1 MTEHF
6 HTIVIGGGC
15 LGCSAAIA
23 LARRLGPAERVC
35 IVEKSITGAGL
46 SSRHSG
52 IIQAADPSSQAAIG
66 LVGKAVR
73 SWTHLKDYWGID
85 LPVEQPGALW
95 ITSNSPGTTERWR
108 TIQNALAA
116 TGVGFHGIESREA
129 RELAGTDLRLDENE
143 SCFFEPD
150 ALALNM
156 AQALCGL
163 QQAIR
168 ASGAVIKE
176 RTEIRGFETDGQGRI
191 KTVKTDRG
199 DLAAEFV
206 VNAAGGWSPKLF
218 TALDISIPV
227 ALVPTYIAHWLVGC
241 GEMPGSLP
249 IVADDVNRVY
259 FRSWPGSVI
268 RMHQPRD
275 RRSAAIA
282 RSFSRES
289 TEAASPDIILEP
301 SNYLTHH
308 GLLDPYR
315 AKLQHRFPE
324 MGPPIFAG
332 GFVSYFDITPDL
344 NFILG
349 PDNRIENLVHCLGA
363 GVGFKF
369 APLFGQIISDM
380 ILDRQ
385 VPENL
390 AEFSIAR
397 FKDRPLE
404 DFLGAGYGAIEPL

>member
-23 LARRLGPAERVC
+23 LARRLGPTERVG
-35 IVEKSITGAGL
+35 IVEKSIIGAGL

-52 IIQAADPSSQAAIG
+52 IAQAADPSQTVVG
-66 LVGKAVR
+66 LAGKAVR
-73 SWTHLKDYWGID
+73 SWLRLKEDWGID
-85 LPVEQPGALW
+85 LPIEQPGALW
-95 ITSNSPGTTERWR
+95 VTSNSPGTAERWR
-108 TIQNALAA
+108 TIQSALAA
-116 TGVGFHGIESREA
+116 AGVDFHGIEGREA
-129 RELAGTDLRLDENE
+129 RELAGTSLRLDENE
-143 SCFFEPD
+143 SCFFEPG
-150 ALALNM
+150 ALALNV
-156 AQALCGL
+156 AQVLCGL

-168 ASGAVIKE
+168 ASGAVLKE
-176 RTEIRGFETDGQGRI
+176 RTEVLGFETDGQGRI
-191 KTVKTDRG
+191 RTVKTDRG

-218 TALDISIPV
+218 AALDISIPV
-227 ALVPTYIAHWLVGC
+227 ALVPTYIANWLVSC
-241 GEMPGSLP
+241 SEMPPSPL
-249 IVADDVNRVY
+249 IIADDVNRVY

-289 TEAASPDIILEP
+289 TEAASSDIILEP
-301 SNYLTHH
+301 SNYLTHQ
-308 GLLDPYR
+308 GLLDPYQ
-315 AKLQHRFPE
+315 AKLQRRFPE

-349 PDNRIENLVHCLGA
+349 PDNRIGNLVHCLGA
-363 GVGFKF
+363 GAGFKF
-369 APLFGQIISDM
+369 APLFGRIVRDM
-380 ILDRQ
+380 ILERR
-385 VPENL
+385 VPEEL

-404 DFLGAGYGAIEPL
+404 DFLGTGYGAIEPL